1 LPIERVSDQ
10 TIFSGEDFMTINERT
25 GQGSSLLNYL
35 PAIFQ
40 EDSEANQ
47 PNFLGRFLLAFERI
61 LLGLGEISSE
71 VPQPGIE
78 EILGGGNM
86 TDNGGT
92 TQLAGVYRYFE
103 PGANLSAY
111 QHAPSDFLPWLAS
124 WVALTLRDDWEENK
138 KRLLIAR
145 AAQLYRLRGTKRGLE
160 EALIIYTQTGV
171 QTTSDVG
178 VQVNELNAPLQV
190 GVHATIGKDTIL
202 DGGAPF
208 FFWVQIV
215 LPTAN
220 PELIKQQQEIVTAI
234 VDLQKP
240 AHTDF
245 LRPITVVTPVFRIN
259 FNSTVGID
267 TLLGEPN

>member
-1 LPIERVSDQ
+1 
-10 TIFSGEDFMTINERT
+10 MTINERT
-25 GQGSSLLNYL
+25 GQASSLLNYL

-61 LLGLGEISSE
+61 ILGLGEVSSE
-71 VPQPGIE
+71 VPQPGLE
-78 EILGGGNM
+78 EILGGGNI
-86 TDNGGT
+86 TDSSGT

-103 PGANLSAY
+103 PGANLSAS
-111 QHAPSDFLPWLAS
+111 QHTPSDFLPWLAS

-178 VQVNELNAPLQV
+178 VQVNELNTPFQV

-220 PELIKQQQEIVTAI
+220 PERRRQQQEIVTAI

-240 AHTDF
+240 AHTDYR
-245 LRPITVVTPVFRIN
+245 RPITVVTPVFRIDV
-259 FNSTVGID
+259 NSTVGID
-267 TLLGEPN
+267 TLLDPL

>member
-1 LPIERVSDQ
+1 
-10 TIFSGEDFMTINERT
+10 MTINERT
-25 GQGSSLLNYL
+25 GQASSLLNYL

-61 LLGLGEISSE
+61 ILGLGEVSSE
-71 VPQPGIE
+71 VPQPGLE
-78 EILGGGNM
+78 EILGGGNI
-86 TDNGGT
+86 TDLDKLLNPASSGT

-103 PGANLSAY
+103 AGANLSAS
-111 QHAPSDFLPWLAS
+111 QRAPSDPRDKDFDFLPWLAS

-138 KRLLIAR
+138 KR
-145 AAQLYRLRGTKRGLE
+145 LYRLRGTKRGLE

-178 VQVNELNAPLQV
+178 VQVNELNAPFQV

-220 PELIKQQQEIVTAI
+220 PERRKQQQEIVTAI

-240 AHTDF
+240 AHTDY
-245 LRPITVVTPVFRIN
+245 RQPITVVTPVFRIDV
-259 FNSTVGID
+259 NSTVGID
-267 TLLGEPN
+267 TLLDPL